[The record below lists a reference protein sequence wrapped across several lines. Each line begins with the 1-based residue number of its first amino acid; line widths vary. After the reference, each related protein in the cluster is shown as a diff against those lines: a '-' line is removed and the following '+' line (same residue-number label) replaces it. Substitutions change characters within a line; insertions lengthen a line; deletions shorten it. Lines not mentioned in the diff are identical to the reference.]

1 MSPIGTVSRAESCH
15 QKALK
20 KGVTV
25 HTAQGSTAWW
35 EVSVSITSEAPTEA
49 RTTYQRYL
57 ELGPPVHTARVC
69 QDRIRLAGRALGVID
84 DILWLDIQ
92 AHNQEMG
99 KSPNPE

>member
-1 MSPIGTVSRAESCH
+1 M
-15 QKALK
+15 
-20 KGVTV
+20 

-35 EVSVSITSEAPTEA
+35 EVSISITFEAPSEA

-69 QDRIRLAGRALGVID
+69 QDRIRLAGVID
-84 DILWLDIQ
+84 DILWLGIQ

-99 KSPNPE
+99 KSPNPEQSRGHKKKGLWQGRQRHDYPYK